1 MTRPVLARID
11 LKALQHNLARVKQ
24 LAPGSRVMAI
34 VKADAYGHGLQITC
48 DALNDADSFGMLDLA
63 DAISLRS
70 SGITVPICLLEGF
83 FSADE
88 IPQIARYKLEPVIHS
103 SWQLDMLQA
112 IQQELNLSVW
122 LKIDT
127 GMHRLG
133 FEPAEFKQLEA
144 RLSGFKCVQQV
155 SVMSHLANADSQEIA
170 STADQLRLFQQA
182 TSETGCLRSLANS
195 AAIVAH
201 PDCHFDCVRPGIM
214 LYGSSP
220 FAEKTAGVLDLKAVM
235 SLQSEI
241 ISIKHLRKGDA
252 VGYGSTWICPEDMR
266 VAVVACGYGDGYPRH
281 APAGTPVLVAGKL
294 TELIGRVSMD
304 MITVDLRGIDDAKTG
319 SPVELWGRDVA
330 VDTVAEMSGTIAYEL
345 LCGVTARVKRQE
357 VTWPR

>member
-11 LKALQHNLARVKQ
+11 LKALQYNLARVKQ

-34 VKADAYGHGLQITC
+34 VKADAYGHGLQRTC
-48 DALNDADSFGMLDLA
+48 HALSDTDSLGMLDLA
-63 DAISLRS
+63 DAISLRN

-88 IPQIARYKLEPVIHS
+88 IPLIARYKLEPVIHS
-103 SWQLDMLQA
+103 SWQLDMLQE
-112 IQQELNLSVW
+112 IEEELHLSVW

-144 RLSGFKCVQQV
+144 TLSGLKCIQQV
-155 SVMSHLANADSQEIA
+155 SVMSHLANADTQDNA
-170 STADQLRLFQQA
+170 TADQLRRFQQA
-182 TSETGCLRSLANS
+182 TSETRCLRSLANS

-220 FAEKTAGVLDLKAVM
+220 FAEKTAEALDLSAVM

-241 ISIKHLRKGDA
+241 ISIKYLRKGDA
-252 VGYGSTWICPEDMR
+252 VGYGGSWICPEDMR

-281 APAGTPVLVAGKL
+281 APAGTPVMVAGKL
-294 TELIGRVSMD
+294 TKLIGRVSMD
-304 MITVDLRGIDDAKTG
+304 MITVDLRGIDDAETG
-319 SPVELWGRDVA
+319 SLVELWGRGVA
-330 VDTVAEMSGTIAYEL
+330 VDTVAEMSGTISYEL
-345 LCGVTARVKRQE
+345 LCGVTARVKRLE
-357 VTWPR
+357 VNG